1 MIDLNK
7 KAKPNKTIREHTD
20 DLLANL
26 EKLKDFNYIDEK
38 LYELMKITCEYHD
51 YGKINNEFQKRVKS
65 RAKIN
70 FDNSKEVA
78 HNVLSLCFL
87 NKENFRVIDEYYKV
101 AYAILNHHHNTK
113 NFEEIR
119 NKKNL
124 IAKFIED
131 FGGMEIE
138 QRDLKKISLMRANK
152 EAILLKGFLHKC
164 DYSASGNYE
173 IEYRNNFLIDSLN
186 NNFLTNLKKEKS
198 SADWNE
204 LQIFCKEN
212 SNSNIMIVANTGMGK
227 TEAGLLWIGDNKGF
241 FILPLKTAINAI
253 YERVKNKIIQNE
265 RVEERIALLHS
276 DTMSYYLTESIIEE
290 DKLIEY
296 TNKGKQLSMPLTIST
311 LDQLFNFVYK
321 YNGFE
326 IKMATL
332 SYSKIV
338 IDEIQAYSPDLLAYL
353 VYGLEEI
360 VKVGGKF
367 AILTATLPPFI
378 KDYITQNI
386 KGIKFEKFTEGKNR
400 HNLKVLKESLN
411 TDCIAKFF
419 NEKGGKILVICNTVK
434 KAQEIYDD
442 LEKKIE
448 INNIELLHAKYTRED
463 RKIKED
469 SILKFG
475 DTKLIGDKIWISTSV
490 VEASL
495 DIDFDYL
502 FTELNDLNSFFQ
514 RLGRVNRKGEKN
526 FMINEPNAFL
536 FTEINERLFKNSD
549 DTKGFID
556 KDIYELSKKALIDF
570 DGILSESK
578 KVELI
583 DKFLT
588 TENIKESNF
597 NKRFDLVKKYV
608 KDLYP
613 GEKTIEEVKKMFRN
627 IISYNVIPESIYEKK
642 REEIE
647 KNIKILNEEFIE
659 NENLTLEEN
668 NNERKKL
675 YLEKKKAREKI
686 YDFTVSVGLYDLNKI
701 DSIKWKNEEIEIIK
715 CNYSIE
721 KGFEKIKNIKQKE
734 EKFDNFS

>member
-1 MIDLNK
+1 MQICRKEVDTGNYDKDLSDSRNTMEVFDLLNK
-7 KAKPNKTIREHTD
+7 TYNIE
-20 DLLANL
+20 
-26 EKLKDFNYIDEK
+26 
-38 LYELMKITCEYHD
+38 
-51 YGKINNEFQKRVKS
+51 
-65 RAKIN
+65 
-70 FDNSKEVA
+70 
-78 HNVLSLCFL
+78 NV
-87 NKENFRVIDEYYKV
+87 
-101 AYAILNHHHNTK
+101 
-113 NFEEIR
+113 
-119 NKKNL
+119 
-124 IAKFIED
+124 
-131 FGGMEIE
+131 
-138 QRDLKKISLMRANK
+138 
-152 EAILLKGFLHKC
+152 
-164 DYSASGNYE
+164 
-173 IEYRNNFLIDSLN
+173 
-186 NNFLTNLKKEKS
+186 
-198 SADWNE
+198 
-204 LQIFCKEN
+204 
-212 SNSNIMIVANTGMGK
+212 
-227 TEAGLLWIGDNKGF
+227 
-241 FILPLKTAINAI
+241 
-253 YERVKNKIIQNE
+253 
-265 RVEERIALLHS
+265 
-276 DTMSYYLTESIIEE
+276 
-290 DKLIEY
+290 
-296 TNKGKQLSMPLTIST
+296 
-311 LDQLFNFVYK
+311 
-321 YNGFE
+321 
-326 IKMATL
+326 
-332 SYSKIV
+332 
-338 IDEIQAYSPDLLAYL
+338 
-353 VYGLEEI
+353 
-360 VKVGGKF
+360 
-367 AILTATLPPFI
+367 
-378 KDYITQNI
+378 
-386 KGIKFEKFTEGKNR
+386 
-400 HNLKVLKESLN
+400 
-411 TDCIAKFF
+411 
-419 NEKGGKILVICNTVK
+419 
-434 KAQEIYDD
+434 
-442 LEKKIE
+442 
-448 INNIELLHAKYTRED
+448 ELLHAKFTKND
-463 RKIKED
+463 RKEKEEN
-469 SILKFG
+469 ILAFG
-475 DTKLIGDKIWISTSV
+475 DTEYKGNKIWVATSV